1 MAPTPKP
8 PKTPVKKVSKAQSS
22 QDPIQK
28 LPYKKIRQLGKGGFG
43 VVDLMKRTTS
53 PKEKFAVKIQQI
65 GKRTNKIKEEFNI
78 HKELEHESIIKVF
91 ELIQFE
97 NQYFM
102 VMEYANKGV
111 LWDLIPKDDVLEVE
125 LAQKLF
131 KQLIAGIK
139 YLHSQGIVHRDIK
152 PDNLLIFKEEILKI
166 CDFGSA
172 KKYLNGDQE
181 ILFST
186 GAGSKSFNAPEIFS
200 EDEFRGPPL
209 DIWAA
214 GLVLVCMLVN
224 SQPWERATPGD
235 KGYSAW
241 KRGKLFNEWPWTEV
255 DPMAMSLI
263 SWILMEDLN
272 RRYTIE
278 QIEQSDWLQMAPAI
292 PTTEIPT
299 LKNLP
304 GLAYLPYHHIRE
316 LRSGTY
322 GHVHLM
328 KSTHN
333 PENLMALKIIPRRRG
348 VQNVQDEYYINRK
361 LMSNEFIIKVFGM
374 SNHSGNCYLTL
385 EYADGGDLLEVMP
398 RRKPVSPELGHH
410 FFKQLLAGIKY
421 MHSQGVVHRDLK
433 PDNLLVFKERATLKI
448 ADFGNARHF
457 RYNGNE
463 VWFAEKKYG
472 TRMYMAP
479 EAYTAIRY
487 RGPPTDVFACG
498 LVLVVVLTRI
508 NLWERAEI
516 KDPSYAKW
524 VAGGSPDGENWNNLD
539 PRVVDLIRLM
549 LLESPY
555 FRHTI
560 DNIENSE
567 WMQMERDQKKLWSQ
581 IEEMKDNVKEK
592 AKKKEEKNE
601 EVC

>member
-1 MAPTPKP
+1 MTSDMPFDDVHRPPGKVLLVVSTRQMSVYVANGPQYVEDTDSHTLLISSSSRMAHTPKP
-8 PKTPVKKVSKAQSS
+8 PKTPVKKVAKAQE
-22 QDPIQK
+22 PIQK

-43 VVDLMKRTTS
+43 VVDLMKRITN
-53 PKEKFAVKIQQI
+53 PKEIFAVKIQQS
-65 GKRTNKIKEEFNI
+65 GKRTNKIKEEFKI

-152 PDNLLIFKEEILKI
+152 PDNLLIFREEILKI

-172 KKYLNGDQE
+172 KKYRNGDQE

-278 QIEQSDWLQMAPAI
+278 QIEQSEWLQ
-292 PTTEIPT
+292 
-299 LKNLP
+299 
-304 GLAYLPYHHIRE
+304 YDY
-316 LRSGTY
+316 
-322 GHVHLM
+322 
-328 KSTHN
+328 
-333 PENLMALKIIPRRRG
+333 
-348 VQNVQDEYYINRK
+348 D
-361 LMSNEFIIKVFGM
+361 
-374 SNHSGNCYLTL
+374 
-385 EYADGGDLLEVMP
+385 
-398 RRKPVSPELGHH
+398 
-410 FFKQLLAGIKY
+410 
-421 MHSQGVVHRDLK
+421 
-433 PDNLLVFKERATLKI
+433 
-448 ADFGNARHF
+448 
-457 RYNGNE
+457 
-463 VWFAEKKYG
+463 
-472 TRMYMAP
+472 
-479 EAYTAIRY
+479 
-487 RGPPTDVFACG
+487 
-498 LVLVVVLTRI
+498 
-508 NLWERAEI
+508 
-516 KDPSYAKW
+516 
-524 VAGGSPDGENWNNLD
+524 
-539 PRVVDLIRLM
+539 
-549 LLESPY
+549 
-555 FRHTI
+555 
-560 DNIENSE
+560 
-567 WMQMERDQKKLWSQ
+567 
-581 IEEMKDNVKEK
+581 
-592 AKKKEEKNE
+592 
-601 EVC
+601 